1 MNKKYIGVVTRNS
14 NGDLSF
20 RRETLSKD
28 YEDLKKNLE
37 NMCNNPNRT
46 VLDLQSEFSRVF
58 DTWQY
63 FGLCLPYSYSSS
75 YVEGSGIP
83 KAITYDEYQV
93 QVESKKKE
101 LINEYRTFRNP
112 IYSEEEYV
120 EEELEDYNKNIK
132 NSYYFE
138 CARFID
144 AYNFNKTSNLVKSNA
159 DTVMFSTEDI
169 GWTTYEYPVNDDV
182 VIIVKTNFGYGCA
195 SYFFLGMKYKGIE
208 VLPYSAYVN
217 YYKANVVEIMRHTR
231 QYSTYLRDS
240 WNVALDF
247 VVETAN
253 LAKNAPEEFV
263 NKFLFNEVKEMYD
276 GLVNYMENPGTQLD
290 KFIAEKKRTING
302 FCYMG
307 TDINWGNLENV
318 YTLYPNEM
326 LTVFKAE
333 KLSGA
338 LMFLNKL
345 NELVP
350 FFPQMQNY
358 IDGISNLNIKLRPE
372 VEEMM
377 GNIRVV
383 LEQVASHFETE
394 KKKLSELNEKMKPYL
409 DELNLLLSDKTISER
424 GVIEKQFETD
434 NPKYLAIKEI
444 KEAQDEIVKRIE
456 TEIRTRTNLLD
467 RLKICVGC
475 IESHFAA

>member
-1 MNKKYIGVVTRNS
+1 MNKNYIGVVTRNS

-28 YEDLKKNLE
+28 YEDLKKNLV

-83 KAITYDEYQV
+83 KKITYDEYQV

-144 AYNFNKTSNLVKSNA
+144 AYNFNKTSNLVKSNS

-195 SYFFLGMKYKGIE
+195 SYSFLGMKYKGIE

-231 QYSTYLRDS
+231 QYSTYLRD
-240 WNVALDF
+240 
-247 VVETAN
+247 
-253 LAKNAPEEFV
+253 
-263 NKFLFNEVKEMYD
+263 
-276 GLVNYMENPGTQLD
+276 
-290 KFIAEKKRTING
+290 
-302 FCYMG
+302 
-307 TDINWGNLENV
+307 
-318 YTLYPNEM
+318 
-326 LTVFKAE
+326 
-333 KLSGA
+333 
-338 LMFLNKL
+338 
-345 NELVP
+345 
-350 FFPQMQNY
+350 
-358 IDGISNLNIKLRPE
+358 
-372 VEEMM
+372 
-377 GNIRVV
+377 
-383 LEQVASHFETE
+383 
-394 KKKLSELNEKMKPYL
+394 
-409 DELNLLLSDKTISER
+409 
-424 GVIEKQFETD
+424 
-434 NPKYLAIKEI
+434 
-444 KEAQDEIVKRIE
+444 
-456 TEIRTRTNLLD
+456 
-467 RLKICVGC
+467 
-475 IESHFAA
+475 